1 MGATDAPR
9 CLNVTE
15 AATFSPDARV
25 NREIMATD
33 TLVTRMNCYEPG
45 QVTPMHLHPGE
56 DEIIYIVEGSGA
68 IAFQDREDL
77 PFKAGD
83 LLCLPGD
90 QFHSIV
96 AGPDGR
102 TVLIYFMS
110 PDYQSVRPAKTDS
123 VQARTGLPGERV

>member
-45 QVTPMHLHPGE
+45 
-56 DEIIYIVEGSGA
+56 
-68 IAFQDREDL
+68 
-77 PFKAGD
+77 
-83 LLCLPGD
+83 
-90 QFHSIV
+90 SI
-96 AGPDGR
+96 
-102 TVLIYFMS
+102 
-110 PDYQSVRPAKTDS
+110 
-123 VQARTGLPGERV
+123 